1 MSSLKPPDYPILPSR
16 LPAFACNP
24 VHLSFLTFLVEFLR
38 PGVFVELVTKDGSS
52 YLACC
57 QAIKERGL
65 HTRCY
70 GIWTGKDGQEC
81 EASGEET
88 FADLKEY
95 HDELYEEF
103 SRLVRSRFDEASND
117 FEEGAIDLLY
127 ISGHSSEDAL
137 QQIFNV
143 WLPKMCDQGVI
154 LLDSINVSDADGGAS
169 KLWEEISSFYP
180 HFELM
185 DENGLGMIALG
196 RHEASE
202 LGRFMH
208 IARIDAG
215 LLNLFF
221 RQLGQSLDIHLRKER
236 LVTELIT
243 RTEEQD
249 LRIQSLSAQLAASRQ
264 ELVSL
269 SEKWHANYKSLLVK
283 WGAQQ
288 REAAEDRES
297 AIQSLSSALL
307 KDPEERLKL
316 WAELRARD
324 IQLKAKENDLEAIA
338 NELTVTR
345 TRLENILA
353 SRAWRWVTRYGRI
366 KAFLLAPLH
375 RIFNKP
381 VF

>member
-1 MSSLKPPDYPILPSR
+1 MSSLKPLDCPTHPSR

-38 PGVFVELVTKDGSS
+38 PGVFVELGTKDGSS

-57 QAIKERGL
+57 QAIKERCL
-65 HTRCY
+65 HTQCY

-95 HDELYEEF
+95 HDVLYEEF

-127 ISGHSSEDAL
+127 IRGHSSEDVL

-143 WLPKMCDQGVI
+143 WLPKISDQGAI
-154 LLDSINVSDADGGAS
+154 LLDNINVRGAEGGAS
-169 KLWEEISSFYP
+169 QLWEEIRSFYP
-180 HFELM
+180 NFELM
-185 DENGLGMIALG
+185 DENGLGMIAVG
-196 RHEASE
+196 NHEASA
-202 LGRFMH
+202 LGRFML
-208 IARIDAG
+208 IARTDTG

-221 RQLGQSLDIHLRKER
+221 RQLGQSLGIHLRKER
-236 LVTELIT
+236 QIAELIT
-243 RTEEQD
+243 RTEEQN
-249 LRIQSLSAQLAASRQ
+249 LRIQSLSAQLTTSRQ
-264 ELVSL
+264 EMVSL
-269 SEKWHANYKSLLVK
+269 SEKWHAAYKNLLVK

-288 REAAEDRES
+288 REAAEDRERV
-297 AIQSLSSALL
+297 IQSLSSALL
-307 KDPEERLKL
+307 REPEERLKVWVEL
-316 WAELRARD
+316 KARDNQLRAKD
-324 IQLKAKENDLEAIA
+324 NDLEAIA

-366 KAFLLAPLH
+366 KAFLLAPFH
-375 RIFNKP
+375 RLF
-381 VF
+381 